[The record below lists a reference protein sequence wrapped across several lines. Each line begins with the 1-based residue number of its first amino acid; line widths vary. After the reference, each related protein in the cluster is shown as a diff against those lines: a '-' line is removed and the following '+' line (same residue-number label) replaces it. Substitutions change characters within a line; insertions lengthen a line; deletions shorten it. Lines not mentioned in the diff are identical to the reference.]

1 MAATAES
8 TACGTAGL
16 ALDPRGDAVSPALL
30 LSGVRP
36 SARPSERVEWPL
48 ADTLRFR
55 PLVFSSS
62 ISSLTLD
69 EYLER
74 PLLLPGSLGAS
85 PPELVFLLC
94 LPLSPSP
101 LPLLLPGE
109 STCGIS
115 LLSLRLLLPWLRGLL
130 PLWPRGLLLM

>member
-48 ADTLRFR
+48 ADTLRIHPR
-55 PLVFSSS
+55 P
-62 ISSLTLD
+62 
-69 EYLER
+69 
-74 PLLLPGSLGAS
+74 
-85 PPELVFLLC
+85 
-94 LPLSPSP
+94 
-101 LPLLLPGE
+101 
-109 STCGIS
+109 
-115 LLSLRLLLPWLRGLL
+115 
-130 PLWPRGLLLM
+130 